1 MFMQNHTDLFPVP
14 IARYHRDDHED
25 LRVKFLTVLDRYP
38 KERVYCET
46 QGLVHFFQNGDLDLR
61 QYDEFRDL
69 HQWILSSV
77 QDYAEKFF
85 GITETEF
92 LDLNVWINANVGG
105 FQHPH
110 NHGNSLFSAT
120 YYIQFD
126 PKLHSGLEF
135 HNPRSPSSLFKPY
148 LEVNSSKETA
158 YSKHKH
164 LVPVSQGDLLIWP
177 SELMHG
183 YDQKKVAAPR
193 VSMSM
198 NFLPETVKSHVY
210 GFKISKL

>member
-1 MFMQNHTDLFPVP
+1 MMKNHIDLFPVP

-25 LRVKFLTVLDRYP
+25 LKAKFLTILDRYP
-38 KERVYCET
+38 KEQAYCET
-46 QGLVHFFQNGDLDLR
+46 PGLVHFFQNGDLDLR
-61 QYDEFRDL
+61 QYPEFHDL
-69 HQWILSSV
+69 YQWILSSV
-77 QDYAEKFF
+77 RDYATRFF

-92 LDLNVWINANVGG
+92 LDLNVWINANIGG

-126 PKLHSGLEF
+126 SEAHSGLEF
-135 HNPRSPSSLFKPY
+135 HNPRAPSSLFKPY
-148 LEVNSSKETA
+148 LEVNGNEETEH
-158 YSKHKH
+158 SKHKH
-164 LVPVSQGDLLIWP
+164 LIPVSQGDLLIWP

-183 YDQKKVAAPR
+183 YDQKKVAMPR

-198 NFLPETVKSHVY
+198 NFLPETIKSHVY

>member
-1 MFMQNHTDLFPVP
+1 MKNHVDLFPVP
-14 IARYHRDDHED
+14 IARYHKDDHED
-25 LRVKFLTVLDRYP
+25 LRIHFLNILEQYP
-38 KERVYCET
+38 KEQAYCDSP
-46 QGLVHFFQNGDLDLR
+46 GLVHFFQNGDLDLR
-61 QYDEFRDL
+61 QYPEFHDF
-69 HQWILSSV
+69 HEWILNSV
-77 QDYAEKFF
+77 KDYAQSFF
-85 GITETEF
+85 GIISTEF

-120 YYIQFD
+120 YYIQLD
-126 PKLHSGLEF
+126 PSIHSGLEF

-148 LEVNSSKETA
+148 IDFIGDRETE
-158 YSKHKH
+158 YTKHKH
-164 LVPVSQGDLLIWP
+164 GLAVTQGDLLIWP

-183 YDQKKVAAPR
+183 YDQQQVNVPR
-193 VSMSM
+193 ISMSM